1 MLNARGLP
9 TSECP
14 NCGCVYFKVV
24 VQFDPVDYEIG
35 LYFLDA
41 ECNDCGT
48 LVTVPT
54 PIDHPNL
61 KQEGM

>member
-1 MLNARGLP
+1 
-9 TSECP
+9 
-14 NCGCVYFKVV
+14 V

-54 PIDHPNL
+54 PIDHPDMEQRGL
-61 KQEGM
+61 